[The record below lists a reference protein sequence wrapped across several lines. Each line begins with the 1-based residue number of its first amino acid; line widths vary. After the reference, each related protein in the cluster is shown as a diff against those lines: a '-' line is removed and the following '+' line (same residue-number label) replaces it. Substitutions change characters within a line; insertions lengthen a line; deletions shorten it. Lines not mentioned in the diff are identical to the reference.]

1 MKLKILVGIVAIG
14 LLAGVSVSAQK
25 VEFTD
30 ASLLEKDAPE
40 PIVTLG
46 QIEKIAKATQKQ
58 FWQLIPPVNDPLYIH
73 PEGIVRAVNW
83 DSEAWPDTLKKQMT
97 AEMGTAGLSRSMYPF
112 YRITVVETRIGEMVY
127 YNSYDQEVWRTS
139 APLDYNPYLFAFEQY
154 GVEVEKE
161 LSAQQKIF
169 GRSSNVGVEILL
181 LPDVFMDSY
190 EEDVALEAQAT
201 AMAAPMAMMSAPP
214 ASTNQMLAIGVE
226 SNEVEVGVY
235 FPVNYTNAVDVFVST
250 SLVDWDWSLFT
261 NVSSTGISEFTW
273 IDDGATNAPSHF
285 WVAAR
290 SDIDTDGDGLSDS
303 FEIYLHSTDPGNA
316 DTDGDGINDGD
327 EIAGGTNPLYA
338 DSDGD
343 GMGDAAEVALTNSIT
358 ANGSGGVL
366 VVVPQTGWY
375 HAADPNLSLVYLG
388 E

>member
-1 MKLKILVGIVAIG
+1 
-14 LLAGVSVSAQK
+14 
-25 VEFTD
+25 
-30 ASLLEKDAPE
+30 
-40 PIVTLG
+40 
-46 QIEKIAKATQKQ
+46 
-58 FWQLIPPVNDPLYIH
+58 
-73 PEGIVRAVNW
+73 
-83 DSEAWPDTLKKQMT
+83 
-97 AEMGTAGLSRSMYPF
+97 
-112 YRITVVETRIGEMVY
+112 VVETRSGELVY
-127 YNSYDQEVWRTS
+127 YNGDQEIWRTP
-139 APLDYNPYLFAFEQY
+139 APVGYNKYLFAFEQY
-154 GVEVEKE
+154 GVASEKE
-161 LSAQQKIF
+161 LTAQQKIF

-181 LPDVFMDSY
+181 LPEVFMDSY
-190 EEDVALEAQAT
+190 EEDVALERQALE
-201 AMAAPMAMMSAPP
+201 MAAPMAMMSAPP
-214 ASTNQMLAIGVE
+214 ASTNLMLAIGVE

-261 NVSSTGISEFTW
+261 NVSSVGISEFTW
-273 IDDGATNAPSHF
+273 IDEAASNAPSHF

-303 FEIYLHSTDPGNA
+303 VEIYLYSTDPGNT
-316 DTDGDGINDGD
+316 DTDGDGISDFD
-327 EIAGGTNPLYA
+327 EIQNGTNPLFA

-375 HAADPNLSLVYLG
+375 HATDPSLNLVYLG